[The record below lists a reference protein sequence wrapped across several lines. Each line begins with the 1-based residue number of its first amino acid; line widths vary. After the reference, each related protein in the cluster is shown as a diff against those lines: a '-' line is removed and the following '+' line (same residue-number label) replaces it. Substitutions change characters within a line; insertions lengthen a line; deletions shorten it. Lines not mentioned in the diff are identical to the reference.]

1 MLSLSLCMP
10 LSLWFKLPQFESEFA
25 HYHITKDIKSADV
38 ILHSFER
45 REPIQ
50 FGHNLCSIISLLL
63 LLLF

>member
-25 HYHITKDIKSADV
+25 HYHITKDIKTADV

-45 REPIQ
+45 REPIHI
-50 FGHNLCSIISLLL
+50 GHNLCSVISLLL
-63 LLLF
+63 F